1 MKKLLAI
8 APVVIALGLAI
19 PALPA
24 AAADNSGLNVQVF
37 TYEGGSSPDRSGTY
51 TPCPNAWTHV
61 DLIDHDYDENYA
73 SVVAGCQ
80 QNYVIVHY
88 TGAVTFP
95 DSGTYSFT
103 GLADDGFW
111 MSLDGN
117 AVITDDWFDKGRGG
131 NPYTGI
137 TIEGGHAYALD
148 AWFYENGGG
157 ASATLQYQIEGVSP
171 DWITVPASFYKTS
184 AAPATVAVAFD
195 SEGGAAVDPITYH
208 DGDPG
213 LTLPTPTKDGYIFSG
228 WAKGSLDGLIIDTET
243 YIPDAAVTLHAIWIE
258 AIVTDDVKRTL
269 AETGTSPWYLFFS
282 AMSLAAV
289 GGVLIRRTKRS

>member
-1 MKKLLAI
+1 MKKLRALALV
-8 APVVIALGLAI
+8 ASALGLSI

-37 TYEGGSSPDRSGTY
+37 TYGDGGSPDRTATY

-80 QNYVIVHY
+80 EDHVIVHY

-95 DSGTYSFT
+95 DSGTYSFL

-117 AVITDDWFDKGRGG
+117 PVITDDWFDKGRGG
-131 NPYTGI
+131 NPYLDI
-137 TIEGGHAYALD
+137 AIEGGHAYALD
-148 AWFYENGGG
+148 VWFYENGGG
-157 ASATLQYQIEGVSP
+157 ANATLQYQIQGVSP

-184 AAPATVAVAFD
+184 TAPATIDVAFD
-195 SEGGAAVDPITYH
+195 SEGGSAFDPITYH
-208 DGDPG
+208 DGDSG

-228 WAKGSLDGLIIDTET
+228 WAKDSLDGLVIDTET
-243 YIPDAAVTLHAIWIE
+243 YIPDAAVTLHAIWIDAVVSE
-258 AIVTDDVKRTL
+258 DVKRTL
-269 AETGTSPWYLFFS
+269 AETGTAPWYLFFG
-282 AMSLAAV
+282 AMSLATV

>member
-1 MKKLLAI
+1 MKKFRALAL
-8 APVVIALGLAI
+8 VVIALGLTI

-37 TYEGGSSPDRSGTY
+37 TYGDGSSPDRTATY
-51 TPCPNAWTHV
+51 TPCANAWTHV

-80 QNYVIVHY
+80 ADHVIVHY

-95 DSGTYSFT
+95 DSGTYSFL

-117 AVITDDWFDKGRGG
+117 PVITGDWFDKGRGG
-131 NPYTGI
+131 NPYPDI
-137 TIEGGHAYALD
+137 AIEGGHAYALD

-157 ASATLQYQIEGVSP
+157 ANATLQYQIQGVSP

-184 AAPATVAVAFD
+184 AAPATVDVAFD
-195 SEGGAAVDPITYH
+195 SEGGSAVDPITYH
-208 DGDPG
+208 DGDSG
-213 LTLPTPTKDGYIFSG
+213 LTLPTPTKDGYIFCG
-228 WAKGSLDGLIIDTET
+228 WAKDYLDGLVIDTET
-243 YIPDAAVTLHAIWIE
+243 YIPDAAVTLHAIWIQAVVIE
-258 AIVTDDVKRTL
+258 DVKRTL
-269 AETGTSPWYLFFS
+269 AETGTSPWYLFFG
-282 AMSLAAV
+282 AMSLATV
-289 GGVLIRRTKRS
+289 GGVLIRKTKRS

>member
-1 MKKLLAI
+1 MKKLRALALV
-8 APVVIALGLAI
+8 AIALGLTI

-37 TYEGGSSPDRSGTY
+37 TYGDGGSPDRTATY
-51 TPCPNAWTHV
+51 TPCANAWTHV

-80 QNYVIVHY
+80 EDHVIVHY

-95 DSGTYSFT
+95 DSGTYSFL

-117 AVITDDWFDKGRGG
+117 PVITDDWFDKGRGG
-131 NPYTGI
+131 NPYPDI
-137 TIEGGHAYALD
+137 AIEGGHAYALD

-157 ASATLQYQIEGVSP
+157 ANATLQYQIQGVSP

-184 AAPATVAVAFD
+184 VAPATIEVQLDFGSADVGT
-195 SEGGAAVDPITYH
+195 SLTYVV
-208 DGDPG
+208 GTPG
-213 LTLPTPTKDGYIFSG
+213 ITLPKPFKTGAVFVG
-228 WAKGSLDGLIIDTET
+228 WAKDSTDGLIVDSES
-243 YIPDAAVTLHAIWIE
+243 YIPDAPVTLHAVFTD

-269 AETGTSPWYLFFS
+269 AETGTSPWYLFLG
-282 AMSLAAV
+282 AMSLATV
-289 GGVLIRRTKRS
+289 GGVLIRKTKRS